1 MLSAERNLEFPINL
15 QLPAPILKS
24 RVIILCL
31 PPLQVNQ
38 PTYSSAENS
47 NSVQQPISDDG
58 QTEVAVGHVSDNHGT
73 SAKIS
78 TDHAPGDPY
87 APGDTAVITV
97 EDPDADVDDSVIN
110 TVTIVVG

>member
-1 MLSAERNLEFPINL
+1 MN
-15 QLPAPILKS
+15 QLPS
-24 RVIILCL
+24 
-31 PPLQVNQ
+31 
-38 PTYSSAENS
+38 SSAENS
-47 NSVQQPISDDG
+47 NSVKQPISDDG